1 MEPLAAMLLSHRQQ
15 LDALRAVLQVE
26 PLFDERKH
34 DDIFLLRFL
43 LSYEPRGR
51 DVSAAAS
58 AVRRSLSVRQI
69 HKLDELGEMVE
80 RTPIRRWLDGPLREQ
95 LADSMDI
102 HLVHADPDGPLLVCT
117 RLSDC
122 DFGELMSKVGSANYV
137 RASMMLMEFVSRRM
151 DAATRRKGRLVKY
164 IRVIDCAGFTSSSLI
179 KAIRFLRMDAA
190 KIHDLQVL
198 YPQMLGNV
206 LFLHGPTTA
215 TVIYDR
221 VIRPLMPSK
230 VSQKT
235 LVLCPR
241 KWKAHAKLLAS
252 LVPATHLHTS
262 YGGALET
269 YYQPD
274 ATEPH
279 AQVAH
284 VKAAVMNEARRRN
297 WPSAG
302 QRRAAIS
309 AAELAEL
316 RVGPASSDGGQ
327 ASLASAQSEEGS
339 DLHRLIMERI
349 FGR

>member
-1 MEPLAAMLLSHRQQ
+1 MLLSHRQQ

-206 LFLHGPTTA
+206 LFLHAPTTI

-221 VIRPLMPSK
+221 FIRPVIPSR

-241 KWKAHAKLLAS
+241 KFKAHARLLERLIS
-252 LVPATHLHTS
+252 PMHVHTS

-274 ATEPH
+274 PSERDAH
-279 AQVAH
+279 VAH
-284 VKAAVMNEARRRN
+284 IKAAVMNEARRRG
-297 WPSAG
+297 WPKG
-302 QRRAAIS
+302 DKQRASITAAEMAEAAIANGNGDRHAS
-309 AAELAEL
+309 EQFAE
-316 RVGPASSDGGQ
+316 GG
-327 ASLASAQSEEGS
+327 E
-339 DLHRLIMERI
+339 LHRSIMRRI
-349 FGR
+349 FEVSR